1 MSRGDESAETAEWE
15 AEMKKR
21 ALGCI
26 GLLFACVALMFSCA
40 VIYGQPKTRAQP
52 VDIYDLMV
60 DVSAFPQGWDVEFG
74 PSHPP
79 PGKHLRGED
88 EGLYVQFDARGFDAG
103 AMHVVCR
110 YKNDLQ
116 ATGSFYV
123 DNEFPKRDSV
133 VTPWAVPEEWS
144 YTSPVADRFKFA
156 CAELE
161 TLRRF
166 RNCTAV
172 AQYDEYISI
181 FSTNVSPEY
190 MTLEDLERVLRAI
203 DERMTQH
210 LKDNVQ

>member
-1 MSRGDESAETAEWE
+1 
-15 AEMKKR
+15 MKKR

-26 GLLFACVALMFSCA
+26 GLLFACVALMFFYI
-40 VIYGQPKTRAQP
+40 VIYGRQKTRAQP
-52 VDIYDLMV
+52 VDMYDLMV

-79 PGKHLRGED
+79 PGKHIRGES

-103 AMHVVCR
+103 AMHLVCR

-116 ATGSFYV
+116 ATVSFYV
-123 DNEFPKRDSV
+123 DNEFPKGDWV

-144 YTSPVADRFKFA
+144 YESPIADRFEFA

-172 AQYDEYISI
+172 AQYDEYISV
-181 FSTNVSPEY
+181 FRTHVSPEY
-190 MTLEDLERVLRAI
+190 MTLEDVERVLRAI
-203 DERMTQH
+203 DERMA
-210 LKDNVQ
+210 LYLAEDSE